1 MGLTFSRK
9 IAVLCCTAVVLCSAG
24 SLAHSEE
31 SRLEVITL
39 KHLTSEQAVNLLQPL
54 LDKEGAVS
62 GMNNQLVVRTTP
74 GNLEQIKQALVA
86 LDVAPQRLMITVK
99 QDVNSSR
106 ETRSTEASGH
116 IRSGKVVTTVGRD
129 DPREQAGTEVRIT
142 RDVQG
147 GTNVAGGRTRVATT
161 DALRGDRNT
170 QQLQVLEGT
179 PAYIEIGES
188 VPVAEP
194 GFILAPQPIVY
205 NSISYKDLTTG
216 FSVLPR
222 IHGDEVT
229 VEIAPH
235 RAVLSREGGGKIDV
249 QASHTTVSGKLG
261 EWLDLGGAVQR
272 QSSAEG
278 GIVYST
284 RGLSSEQNRVLIKI
298 EKLDQ

>member
-1 MGLTFSRK
+1 MPLTFSRK
-9 IAVLCCTAVVLCSAG
+9 IVVLCCAAVVLCAPG
-24 SLAHSEE
+24 SPAYSEE
-31 SRLEVITL
+31 SKLEVIAL
-39 KHLTSEQAVNLLQPL
+39 KHLTSEQAVNLLKPL
-54 LDKEGAVS
+54 LDKEGAIS

-74 GNLEQIKQALVA
+74 GNLEQIKQALAA
-86 LDVAPQRLMITVK
+86 LDVASHRLMITVK
-99 QDVNSSR
+99 QDVSRGR
-106 ETRSTEASGH
+106 ETSAAEVSGH

-129 DPREQAGTEVRIT
+129 DPREQAGAEVRIT

-147 GTNVAGGRTRVATT
+147 GANVAGGRTLGATT
-161 DALRGDRNT
+161 DTLRDDRNT

-179 PAYIEIGES
+179 PAFIEIGES

-235 RAVLSREGGGKIDV
+235 RAVLSQEGGGKIDI

-284 RGLSSEQNRVLIKI
+284 RGLGSEQNRVLIKV

>member
-9 IAVLCCTAVVLCSAG
+9 IAVLYCAAVVLCALG
-24 SLAHSEE
+24 SPAYSEE
-31 SRLEVITL
+31 SKLEVIGL
-39 KHLTSEQAVNLLQPL
+39 KHLTSEQAVNLLKPL
-54 LDKEGAVS
+54 LDKEGAIS

-74 GNLEQIKQALVA
+74 GNLEQIKQALAA
-86 LDVAPQRLMITVK
+86 LDVAPHRLMITVK
-99 QDVNSSR
+99 QDVNRSR
-106 ETRSTEASGH
+106 ESSAAEVSGH

-129 DPREQAGTEVRIT
+129 DPREQAGAEVRIT
-142 RDVQG
+142 R
-147 GTNVAGGRTRVATT
+147 T
-161 DALRGDRNT
+161 DTLRDDRNT

-179 PAYIEIGES
+179 PAFIEIGES

-235 RAVLSREGGGKIDV
+235 RAVLSREGGGKIDI

-284 RGLSSEQNRVLIKI
+284 RGLSSEQSRVLIKV

>member
-9 IAVLCCTAVVLCSAG
+9 IAVLYCAAVVLCALG
-24 SLAHSEE
+24 SPAYSEE
-31 SRLEVITL
+31 SKLEVIGL
-39 KHLTSEQAVNLLQPL
+39 KHLTSEQAVNLLKPL
-54 LDKEGAVS
+54 LDKEGAIS

-74 GNLEQIKQALVA
+74 GNLEQIKQALAA
-86 LDVAPQRLMITVK
+86 LDVAPHRLMITVK
-99 QDVNSSR
+99 QDVNRSR
-106 ETRSTEASGH
+106 ESSAAEVSGH

-129 DPREQAGTEVRIT
+129 DPREQAGAEVRIT
-142 RDVQG
+142 RTDDMQG
-147 GTNVAGGRTRVATT
+147 SISVAGGRTPGATT
-161 DALRGDRNT
+161 LRDDRNT

-179 PAYIEIGES
+179 PAFIEIGES

-235 RAVLSREGGGKIDV
+235 RAVLSREGGGKIDI

-284 RGLSSEQNRVLIKI
+284 RGLSSEQSRVLIKV

>member
-9 IAVLCCTAVVLCSAG
+9 IAVLYCAAVVLCALG
-24 SLAHSEE
+24 LPAHSEE
-31 SRLEVITL
+31 SRLEVIAL
-39 KHLTSEQAVNLLQPL
+39 KHLTSEQAVNLLKPL
-54 LDKEGAVS
+54 LDKEGAIS

-74 GNLEQIKQALVA
+74 GNLEQIKQALAA
-86 LDVAPQRLMITVK
+86 LDVAPHRLMITVK

-129 DPREQAGTEVRIT
+129 DPREQAGAEVRIT
-142 RDVQG
+142 R
-147 GTNVAGGRTRVATT
+147 T
-161 DALRGDRNT
+161 DALRDDRNT

-179 PAYIEIGES
+179 PAFIEIGES

-194 GFILAPQPIVY
+194 GFILAPQPIIY

-222 IHGDEVT
+222 VHDDEVT
-229 VEIAPH
+229 VEITPH
-235 RAVLSREGGGKIDV
+235 RAVLSREGGGKIDI

-284 RGLSSEQNRVLIKI
+284 RGLSSEQSRVLIKV
-298 EKLDQ
+298 EKLD

>member
-1 MGLTFSRK
+1 MPLTFSRK
-9 IAVLCCTAVVLCSAG
+9 IAVLCCAAVVLCAPG
-24 SLAHSEE
+24 SPAYSEE
-31 SRLEVITL
+31 SKLEVIAL
-39 KHLTSEQAVNLLQPL
+39 KYLTFEQAVNLLKPL
-54 LDKEGAVS
+54 LDKEGAIS

-74 GNLEQIKQALVA
+74 GNLEQIKQALAA
-86 LDVAPQRLMITVK
+86 LDVAPHRLMITVK
-99 QDVNSSR
+99 QDVNRGR
-106 ETRSTEASGH
+106 ETSAAEVSGH
-116 IRSGKVVTTVGRD
+116 IRSGKVVTTAGRD
-129 DPREQAGTEVRIT
+129 DPREQAGAEVRIT
-142 RDVQG
+142 RTDDVQG
-147 GTNVAGGRTRVATT
+147 SISVVGGRTPGATT
-161 DALRGDRNT
+161 LRDDRNT

-179 PAYIEIGES
+179 PAFIEIGES

-194 GFILAPQPIVY
+194 GFVLAPQPIVY

-235 RAVLSREGGGKIDV
+235 RAVLSQEGGGKIDI

-284 RGLSSEQNRVLIKI
+284 RGLSSEQYRVLIKV
-298 EKLDQ
+298 EKLD